1 MVGGYRL
8 NYMTTIVSYREYNR
22 EMKTLANSV
31 NFDDHDPAKFRL
43 QVLKHGQKHGW
54 KSACEAYGVSK
65 SSYYRWKDKLK
76 ESRGKLA
83 SLIPKKT
90 APQRIRQP
98 MTSTFVL
105 GKIKKIRDENG
116 NLGKEKVKVLVDE
129 YCQRLG
135 IDTVSASTIGRV
147 INRHNLYQKP
157 YRQTRRANKYAKY
170 RVQLAPKVNAPGLV
184 EVDCVAFSLLGK
196 KCYFVCLIDIYTKLA
211 SVTFLSSPPSSQAT
225 RNAFISFKQQLPFP
239 VTNVQ
244 TDNGSEFLGK
254 FHQYL
259 EQESIPHQLTYP
271 HSPKINGV
279 VERFNRTLQDEFLKV
294 SRAIKKDYLTLDKHL
309 QKWLNWYNN
318 SRPHY
323 SLKYMTPIIFFNNYH
338 SQK

>member
-1 MVGGYRL
+1 
-8 NYMTTIVSYREYNR
+8 
-22 EMKTLANSV
+22 MKTLANSV
-31 NFDDHDPAKFRL
+31 NFDNHDPAKFRL
-43 QVLKHGQKHGW
+43 RVLKYGEKYGW
-54 KSACEAYGVSK
+54 KLAVEAYGVSK
-65 SSYYRWKDKLK
+65 SSYFRWRDKLK
-76 ESRGKLA
+76 KSEGKLA

-90 APQRIRQP
+90 APERVRQP

-105 GKIKKIRDENG
+105 GKIKQIRDENG
-116 NLGKEKVKVLVDE
+116 NFGKEKIKIYLDE
-129 YCQRLG
+129 YCKRLG
-135 IDTVSASTIGRV
+135 IDGVSVSTIGRV
-147 INRHNLYQKP
+147 INRYNLYQKP
-157 YRQTRRANKYAKY
+157 YPQARKVNKYAKY
-170 RVQLAPKVNAPGLV
+170 RIKSAPKTTAPGLV
-184 EVDCVAFSLLGK
+184 EVDCVAFNILGK
-196 KCYFVCLIDIYTKLA
+196 KCYFVCLIDIYTRIA

-225 RNAFISFKQQLPFP
+225 RNAFVNFQKQLPFP
-239 VTNVQ
+239 ITNVQ

-259 EQESIPHQLTYP
+259 EQHHIPHQFTYP

-294 SRAIKKDYLTLDKHL
+294 TRAIRKDYLTLDIHL

-323 SLKYMTPIIFFNNYH
+323 SLKYMAPIIFFNNYH